1 MIVRCSSCC
10 HRARPDSRGG
20 RCSHYEAGG
29 WCRRRRRRR
38 LGHSHLWSSSWLP
51 SPPSSSS
58 SMAGSDA
65 VQGGRYRPAPPG
77 SGGGRYFIY
86 RPPRVPERR
95 PFLNQ
100 RSRFSRRYRFER
112 AIKSR
117 LALPRLSAQIT
128 KASASLPERDARG
141 QRRALAGLKVA
152 PPPTSTRWRDDRRKS
167 AAGTHTRRSAMHADL
182 GARWCR
188 RRSEL

>member
-10 HRARPDSRGG
+10 HRARPDSRGR

-86 RPPRVPERR
+86 RPPRVPERDVHSSTNGR
-95 PFLNQ
+95 DSAAGTL
-100 RSRFSRRYRFER
+100 FER

-117 LALPRLSAQIT
+117 LALPRLSAQLRRRRR
-128 KASASLPERDARG
+128 SATRDAMAAVRHG
-141 QRRALAGLKVA
+141 RSESRAAAAIAELRT
-152 PPPTSTRWRDDRRKS
+152 P
-167 AAGTHTRRSAMHADL
+167 AAGTHTRRSALHADL

>member
-10 HRARPDSRGG
+10 HRARLDSRGR

-117 LALPRLSAQIT
+117 LALPRLSAQLRRRRR
-128 KASASLPERDARG
+128 SATRDAMAAVRHG
-141 QRRALAGLKVA
+141 RSESRAAAAIAELRT
-152 PPPTSTRWRDDRRKS
+152 P
-167 AAGTHTRRSAMHADL
+167 AAGTHTRSSALHADL

>member
-10 HRARPDSRGG
+10 HRARPDSRGR

-77 SGGGRYFIY
+77 SGVDGISFTVHPEYLRDVHSSTNGRDSADGTDSNEPSS
-86 RPPRVPERR
+86 RGSRSLGCRLKLQRR
-95 PFLNQ
+95 
-100 RSRFSRRYRFER
+100 RRRY
-112 AIKSR
+112 
-117 LALPRLSAQIT
+117 PRETREGS
-128 KASASLPERDARG
+128 G
-141 QRRALAGLKVA
+141 A
-152 PPPTSTRWRDDRRKS
+152 PWP
-167 AAGTHTRRSAMHADL
+167 A
-182 GARWCR
+182 
-188 RRSEL
+188 